1 MKANTLNRAVLDF
14 LEQRYPA
21 SYTTREIAI
30 RTGNKEKDVEG
41 ALHDL
46 AHVSAYEAA
55 IRRLHP
61 CVTGIRDAID
71 NEVIWRCSD
80 HYHKHANEP
89 AEKPEDT
96 RKPEDTTAALERDV
110 GHAILL
116 LHGLGFKV
124 EVE

>member
-1 MKANTLNRAVLDF
+1 MTAITLKRAVLDF
-14 LEQRYPA
+14 LVQRYPA

-41 ALHDL
+41 AL
-46 AHVSAYEAA
+46 
-55 IRRLHP
+55 RRLHP
-61 CVTGIRDAID
+61 CVTGRRDAID
-71 NEVIWRCSD
+71 NEVVWRCSD
-80 HYHKHANEP
+80 HYHKHASEYP

-96 RKPEDTTAALERDV
+96 DAALERDV

-116 LHGLGFKV
+116 LRGLGFKV

>member
-1 MKANTLNRAVLDF
+1 MKANTMTRAILDF

-46 AHVSAYEAA
+46 AHVSDYEAA

-61 CVTGIRDAID
+61 CVTGRRDAID

-80 HYHKHANEP
+80 DYHYHKHASEYP
-89 AEKPEDT
+89 AE
-96 RKPEDTTAALERDV
+96 KPEDTTAALERDV

-116 LHGLGFKV
+116 LQGLGFKV
-124 EVE
+124 EAK

>member
-30 RTGNKEKDVEG
+30 RTGNKEKDVES
-41 ALHDL
+41 AL
-46 AHVSAYEAA
+46 
-55 IRRLHP
+55 RRLHP
-61 CVTGIRDAID
+61 CVTGRRDAID

-89 AEKPEDT
+89 AEKPEDA
-96 RKPEDTTAALERDV
+96 TAALERDV

-116 LHGLGFKV
+116 LRGLGFKV
-124 EVE
+124 EVA

>member
-30 RTGNKEKDVEG
+30 RTGNKEKDVES
-41 ALHDL
+41 AL
-46 AHVSAYEAA
+46 
-55 IRRLHP
+55 RRLHP
-61 CVTGIRDAID
+61 CVTGRRDAID
-71 NEVIWRCSD
+71 NEVVWRCSD
-80 HYHKHANEP
+80 HYHKHASEYP
-89 AEKPEDT
+89 AE
-96 RKPEDTTAALERDV
+96 KPEDTTAALERDV

-116 LHGLGFKV
+116 LRGLGFKV

>member
-1 MKANTLNRAVLDF
+1 MMANTLNRAVLDF

-46 AHVSAYEAA
+46 AHVSDYEAA

-71 NEVIWRCSD
+71 NEVVWRCSD
-80 HYHKHANEP
+80 HYHKHASEYP
-89 AEKPEDT
+89 AEKPKDT
-96 RKPEDTTAALERDV
+96 DAELERDV

-116 LHGLGFKV
+116 LRGLGFKV

>member
-30 RTGNKEKDVEG
+30 RTGNKEKDVES
-41 ALHDL
+41 AL
-46 AHVSAYEAA
+46 
-55 IRRLHP
+55 RRLHP
-61 CVTGIRDAID
+61 CVTGRLDAID

-80 HYHKHANEP
+80 HYHKRASEP

-96 RKPEDTTAALERDV
+96 DAELERDV

-116 LHGLGFKV
+116 LRGLGFKV
-124 EVE
+124 EVA

>member
-30 RTGNKEKDVEG
+30 RTGNKEKDVEC
-41 ALHDL
+41 ALHYF
-46 AHVSAYEAA
+46 AHVSDYEAA

-61 CVTGIRDAID
+61 CVTGRRDAID

-80 HYHKHANEP
+80 HYHQHASEP

-96 RKPEDTTAALERDV
+96 TAALGRDV

-116 LHGLGFKV
+116 LQGLGFKV
-124 EVE
+124 EVV